1 MTSRNT
7 FMIPS
12 SLLFLS
18 LLAQSAMA
26 GESEVQAE
34 RIADGIHVLGPFG
47 GNIGAVIGD
56 DGIFLI
62 DDQVAPVTEAVRAK
76 LDKLPGGKGA
86 PVRFV
91 LNTHFHA
98 DHTGG
103 NENLGKAGAVIVA
116 HDNVRA
122 QMSTEEFRAGFIENG
137 GKDLDAALPVVTFN
151 DRVTFH
157 INGRTLVTR
166 HYPHAH
172 TDGDSVVWF
181 KEDNIVHMGDIYFQ
195 AGYPF
200 IDIDHGGSIDGVIAA
215 VRDVLED
222 VDARTIVIPGHGA
235 VSDREGLREYLD
247 MLTDLR
253 GAVTAAIDAGK
264 SLDDIK
270 AMHLSREYDAR
281 WNWKII
287 SGDRFIETIHSSLVA
302 ARRHQH
308 GDHS

>member
-1 MTSRNT
+1 MNVLKR
-7 FMIPS
+7 FLIAC
-12 SLLFLS
+12 SLLVIVPV
-18 LLAQSAMA
+18 AA
-26 GESEVQAE
+26 GEAGVQAE
-34 RIADGIHVLGPFG
+34 RIADGIHVLSPFG
-47 GNIGAVIGD
+47 GNIGVVIGE

-76 LDKLPGGKGA
+76 LDALPGGDNA

-122 QMSTEEFRAGFIENG
+122 QMTTDEFRKGFIDNG
-137 GKDLDAALPVVTFN
+137 GKDLEAALPVVTFN

-157 INGRTLVTR
+157 VNGHTLLTR

-181 KEDNIVHMGDIYFQ
+181 REENIVHMGDIYFEV
-195 AGYPF
+195 GYPF

-215 VRDVLED
+215 VESVLAEAD
-222 VDARTIVIPGHGA
+222 KETVIIPGHGA
-235 VSDREGLREYLD
+235 VSDKAGLAAYRD
-247 MLTDLR
+247 MLADLR
-253 GAVTAAIDAGK
+253 GKVAAAVEAGK
-264 SLDDIK
+264 SLDDIR
-270 AMHLSREYDAR
+270 AMNLSKEYDER
-281 WNWKII
+281 WNWDFI
-287 SGDRFIETIHSSLVA
+287 SGERFIETIHASLAA
-302 ARRHQH
+302 ARGHHH
-308 GDHS
+308 GDHR